1 MTVLLMI
8 RLLCSERPELS
19 ELFEKVIPHFA
30 RYWKGIGAF
39 LKIPL
44 EDLRV
49 IDKNVP
55 GNSRECFYRMLDI
68 WLETTPSASW
78 SKLAEAVKFAVN
90 PECNKLT
97 NAEKCLKEQYQETR
111 FTGPD
116 EEIWPHW
123 PDKPRLFI
131 SIALVLHKNKE
142 KSKKVVGAMAR
153 SRSKGDISTMPKVP
167 QRSRLISLR
176 QNMRGHSSNLAAE
189 YLADKTINKNIAD
202 VFKPVDDSPSPRIIL
217 IDGVPGIGKTY
228 LCKEIAYQWSQGQ
241 ILTEKRF
248 LFLLHAH
255 DPRLQS
261 LKHVKDL
268 VALFCELEN
277 EETID
282 LIYVHIKE
290 TQGEI
295 LTIVL
300 DGCDEFYGGLKSD
313 HLLSRIIRCEILPKC
328 GVVITSRS
336 FASGSLCGQA
346 DRRLE
351 ILGFTSNDRQDYIQ
365 RALEKKP
372 DDIVRLKQYLESH
385 PTVDSLCYIP
395 LNMTIL
401 LHLFTENDLPQSRTE
416 LYEKFVNL
424 TITLHI
430 EKYEKNKKLQKGNFF
445 KSSIKQNLAYLSY
458 DALRKDVVVFS
469 YEEVSRACPEIVQ
482 NSGTIHGFGLLQVT
496 QYFTTNGPTLSF
508 NFAHSSVQEYL
519 AAYYIQS
526 LPNDRQ
532 LDLLRDTFWDER
544 YLNTWIIYVGLTQGR
559 SFAFKHFLSGNF
571 FSLTSK
577 LFKEFYIAQ
586 KILQVKI
593 NRLRLFQCFKEAK
606 DETMCNIIGESMQNK
621 QVDLSGETLL
631 PNHVVTLGFFL
642 TQSYILDWEK
652 LDLSSCNMQNVGC
665 GILWKELASSAKS
678 KVHIKV
684 INFSGNKLSAM
695 SAHALADLVQLCET
709 EEFYLSDNLLGDKG
723 AKAFTTHLSSDTSLK
738 LLLMNGNNIS
748 ADVAEEIEQRI
759 TTTTSLHIV
768 GITSHQLYVRNERG
782 DHIAEVLR
790 CYTALNKFSICN
802 CPVNPERLEAILNLL
817 VENATLHSLHLSHSG
832 LTEPMVHLLATKL
845 SALRGLSDLCIVE
858 PGLFHDNQADLTDTI
873 PVTSSVKVVIA
884 SDIKIY
890 ARHTTYLEITK
901 LKLLPSLMVLEIPK
915 CLPKEEKSVDSLV
928 TALGTAPLMQ
938 EVDVSQNKL
947 GPIGVQKIA
956 QAIKDMPRLK
966 SLIMR
971 GNDIND
977 VAAIALADSLE
988 NKIGLEILNLCANE
1002 ILSTGAIVISKSLQE
1017 NKTLKVLDLQNNGIE
1032 LDAAP
1037 GLSCMLVSKTNLLE
1051 LNLSQNSLGTEGM
1064 IIIASALQKITTL
1077 KALNVSSNKIL
1088 TKASSDIA
1096 EVIKSNTS
1104 LEVLNVSLN
1113 KLESLG
1119 CIKLCKALQKQ
1130 HPNLKVFN
1138 ISSNGIKS
1146 MAASEIAHT
1155 LQDKQKLEVVNVSWN
1170 EFEGGLATIVAS
1182 LKSTKLLRELTLR
1195 QSGIVNQK
1203 AVNKICQ
1210 VINENSSLQL
1220 LDLGST
1226 KLQNLGAYKI
1236 FGALKDNTTLKV
1248 LNVCR
1253 NNFDDS
1259 AVEQLSFSLA
1269 NNSALS
1275 ELLLHDNPLSDLV
1288 IKQTVFKILSS
1299 TSNLKNIWVPQ
1310 INNERIRTE
1319 IDQEVEK
1326 INRVRTEDNKLKFSN
1341 W

>member
-1 MTVLLMI
+1 M
-8 RLLCSERPELS
+8 EL
-19 ELFEKVIPHFA
+19 
-30 RYWKGIGAF
+30 
-39 LKIPL
+39 
-44 EDLRV
+44 D
-49 IDKNVP
+49 
-55 GNSRECFYRMLDI
+55 
-68 WLETTPSASW
+68 
-78 SKLAEAVKFAVN
+78 
-90 PECNKLT
+90 
-97 NAEKCLKEQYQETR
+97 NAEIHLKERYQNTR

-116 EEIWPHW
+116 GEIWSPW
-123 PDKPRLFI
+123 PDKPKLFANT
-131 SIALVLHKNKE
+131 ALVHHKNKG
-142 KSKKVVGAMAR
+142 KSKKEVSAMASCR
-153 SRSKGDISTMPKVP
+153 SRSKGDICTTPKVLR
-167 QRSRLISLR
+167 RSRLLSLR
-176 QNMRGHSSNLAAE
+176 QNMMRRSTELTIE
-189 YLADKTINKNIAD
+189 YLAHNTINTNITD
-202 VFKPVDDSPSPRIIL
+202 IFTPVDDSPSPRVIL

-241 ILTEKRF
+241 ILTHKRF

-277 EETID
+277 EETIVM
-282 LIYVHIKE
+282 IYGHIKE

-300 DGCDEFYGGLKSD
+300 DGYDEFYGGLQSD

-336 FASGSLCGQA
+336 FACEFLCGQA
-346 DRRLE
+346 DRRME
-351 ILGFTSNDRQDYIQ
+351 ILGFTSSDRQDYIQ
-365 RALEKKP
+365 RALKENP
-372 DDIVRLKQYLESH
+372 ADIATLTKYLDSH

-401 LHLFTENDLPQSRTE
+401 LHLFTENRNYLPQSRTE
-416 LYEKFVNL
+416 LYEKFIDL

-430 EKYEKNKKLQKGNFF
+430 KRDEKMYKQPQRGGSFKG
-445 KSSIKQNLAYLSY
+445 SIKQKLAQFSY
-458 DALRKDVVVFS
+458 NALRKPHVIFS
-469 YEEVSRACPEIVQ
+469 FEEVSRACPEIVQ
-482 NSGTIHGFGLLQVT
+482 NSGRTIHGFGLLQAT
-496 QYFTTNGPTLSF
+496 RHFTTNGPTLSF

-519 AAYYIQS
+519 AAYYLQS
-526 LPNDRQ
+526 LPDDRQ
-532 LDLLRDTFWDER
+532 LNLLRDTFWDER

-559 SFAFKHFLSGNF
+559 SFAFKHFLCGKH
-571 FSLTSK
+571 FSFISK
-577 LFKEFYIAQ
+577 PLKEFHIAQ

-652 LDLSSCNMQNVGC
+652 LDLSNCNMQDVGC

-678 KVHIKV
+678 KVRIKV
-684 INFSGNKLSAM
+684 MNYSGNKLSAL
-695 SAHALADLVQLCET
+695 AAPALANLVQSCET
-709 EEFYLSDNLLGDKG
+709 EELYLSDNLLGDEG
-723 AKAFTTHLSSDTSLK
+723 AKAFISHLSSDTSLK
-738 LLLMNGNNIS
+738 LLLMDGNNIS
-748 ADVAEEIEQRI
+748 ADVAEDIEQEI
-759 TTTTSLHIV
+759 TTTTSLHVV
-768 GITSHQLYVRNERG
+768 GITSHQLYVRNEPG
-782 DHIAEVLR
+782 DDITEVLKW
-790 CYTALNKFSICN
+790 YNALSKFSMCN
-802 CPVNPERLEAILNLL
+802 CPVDAEHLEAILDLL
-817 VENATLHSLHLSHSG
+817 FKNASLHTLHLSHIG
-832 LTEPMVHLLATKL
+832 LNKSMIKLLVTKL
-845 SALRGLSDLCIVE
+845 SSLRRLSDLSLIEPRLAADDVIDNISVSSTAKIVIISA
-858 PGLFHDNQADLTDTI
+858 N
-873 PVTSSVKVVIA
+873 
-884 SDIKIY
+884 KIL
-890 ARHTTYLEITK
+890 ARHCTYVEIAK
-901 LKLLPSLMVLEIPK
+901 FLKLHPSTKVLEIPK
-915 CLPKEEKSVDSLV
+915 CLPQEEQFVDSLV
-928 TALGTAPLMQ
+928 TAIGAASWIQ
-938 EVDVSQNKL
+938 EVDVSQNQL
-947 GPIGVQKIA
+947 GPIGVQKFA
-956 QAIKDMPRLK
+956 KAIKDMPGLK

-977 VAAIALADSLE
+977 VAAIALADSLQ
-988 NKIGLEILNLCANE
+988 NKIGLKKLNLCANK
-1002 ILSTGAIVISKSLQE
+1002 ILSQGTIAISKSLQE

-1032 LDAAP
+1032 SDAAP
-1037 GLSCMLVSKTNLLE
+1037 ELSCMLVSKTNLSE
-1051 LNLSQNSLGTEGM
+1051 LNLSQNSLKTEGM
-1064 IIIASALQKITTL
+1064 IIIAKALQKITTL
-1077 KALNVSSNKIL
+1077 KLLNVSSNKIL

-1104 LEVLNVSLN
+1104 LEVLNVSMN
-1113 KLESLG
+1113 KLESFG

-1138 ISSNGIKS
+1138 ISSNGVKS
-1146 MAASEIAHT
+1146 VAANEIART

-1170 EFEGGLATIVAS
+1170 EFEGSLATIVAS
-1182 LKSTKLLRELTLR
+1182 LKSTKLLKELTLR
-1195 QSGIVNQK
+1195 QSGTVNQK

-1210 VINENSSLQL
+1210 VINENSSLEL

-1236 FGALKDNTTLKV
+1236 FSALKENTTLKV

-1253 NNFDDS
+1253 NNFDDF

-1299 TSNLKNIWVPQ
+1299 TSHLKNIWVPQ
-1310 INNERIRTE
+1310 ISNERIRME
-1319 IDQEVEK
+1319 IVCKIEK
-1326 INRVRTEDNKLKFSN
+1326 INRLRAEDNKLKFSN